1 MNNIGHCKIM
11 GERKKSFHNFR
22 FSSKHLNMSS
32 TKKRKFL
39 TLDERVAVI
48 KQLES
53 GKSSRKVAEQFGV
66 GRTQIQVQY
75 FAKGRVAGARGWVRG
90 GEGGRGHSG
99 NFRL

>member
-11 GERKKSFHNFR
+11 GERKKSFHNLR
-22 FSSKHLNMSS
+22 FIIKHLNMSS

-48 KQLES
+48 KLLES
-53 GKSSRKVAEQFGV
+53 GKSSRKVAEQYGV

-75 FAKGRVAGARGWVRG
+75 FSLRG
-90 GEGGRGHSG
+90 GGGGAHWKLG
-99 NFRL
+99 GGGAHWKF

>member
-1 MNNIGHCKIM
+1 
-11 GERKKSFHNFR
+11 
-22 FSSKHLNMSS
+22 MSS

-53 GKSSRKVAEQFGV
+53 GKSLRKVAEQFGV

-75 FAKGRVAGARGWVRG
+75 FAKGRVAGVGGGRGRGEEGTLEILGYEKKRKTTLSDGKKIWGGGGGG
-90 GEGGRGHSG
+90 GEGE
-99 NFRL
+99 

>member
-1 MNNIGHCKIM
+1 
-11 GERKKSFHNFR
+11 
-22 FSSKHLNMSS
+22 MSS

-75 FAKGRVAGARGWVRG
+75 FAKGRVAGARGWV
-90 GEGGRGHSG
+90 GGRGEEGTLEILGYEINGKRHYQMERRFG
-99 NFRL
+99 GGGGGE